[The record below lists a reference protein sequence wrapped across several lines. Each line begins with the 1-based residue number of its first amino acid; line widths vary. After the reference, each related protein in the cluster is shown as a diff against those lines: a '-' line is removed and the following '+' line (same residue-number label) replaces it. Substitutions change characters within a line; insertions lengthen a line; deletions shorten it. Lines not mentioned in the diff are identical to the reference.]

1 MADMT
6 DAEQA
11 RENRKYTLIGVI
23 VTIIAAIAIIAA
35 AIAIV
40 HANSTKN
47 ASDESKSRAAF
58 SRIADKPAHVA
69 VDGALVYDRRGFEKD
84 PVTTAASNADRGT
97 KAVDVYMDMNCPAC
111 AITENTL
118 ADTYSSLLKSGRI
131 QLRIHVV
138 SFLDNMSSDKY
149 SERAGRFVLAASDI
163 DGDKTLNLIRLMYS
177 NKYFPGEG
185 TSYKKTTLKDLRSTA
200 VAAGFTKAQAARIS
214 ETKYADWLTAKT
226 NWSLDR
232 KDLKKSDGTF
242 STPIV
247 QVNGKHID
255 YNNADLPKAL
265 TTLVDASA
273 KTKTK

>member
-23 VTIIAAIAIIAA
+23 VTIIASIAIIAA
-35 AIAIV
+35 SIAIV
-40 HANSTKN
+40 HANKTKN
-47 ASDESKSRAAF
+47 TSDESKSKAAF

-69 VDGALVYDRRGFEKD
+69 ADGALVYDRHGFEKNPVDTAVSNVD
-84 PVTTAASNADRGT
+84 PGT

-111 AITENTL
+111 ALTENRL

-131 QLRIHVV
+131 QLRIHIV

-200 VAAGFTKAQAARIS
+200 IAAGFTKAQASRIS

-273 KTKTK
+273 KTKAK